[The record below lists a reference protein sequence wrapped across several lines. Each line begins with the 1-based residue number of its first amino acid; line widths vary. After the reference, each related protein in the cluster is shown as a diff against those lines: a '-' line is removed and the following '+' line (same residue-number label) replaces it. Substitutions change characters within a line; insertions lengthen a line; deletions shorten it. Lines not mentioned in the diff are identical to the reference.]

1 MSSTRLN
8 INAVDVVADEVQKH
22 PTLVGSVATG
32 MAVFFT
38 RVLRRRRAASHPEC
52 VDETARQEIQA
63 LRQDLFNERT
73 NVAREEGSTSAR
85 MKTVEAGLEEV
96 KVGLRD
102 VAKEQ
107 AEGNKVLYRIAGR
120 MDVPTD

>member
-1 MSSTRLN
+1 MATQH

-32 MAVFFT
+32 LAVFFT
-38 RVLRRRRAASHPEC
+38 RVLRRRQARAPHPEC

-85 MKTVEAGLEEV
+85 LKTVEAGLEEV
-96 KVGLRD
+96 KEGLRD

-107 AEGNKVLYRIAGR
+107 ADGNKVLYRIAGR